1 MPPSAI
7 EPETPALLSVHE
19 LGASRGRT
27 PVLSGI
33 SLRFGPGLHG
43 LLGVNG
49 AGKTT
54 ALLTMAG
61 VLPPD
66 SGEVRVGG
74 HDPYARTS
82 RVAAL
87 QQIAL
92 IPQELEVP
100 RHLRLREYLSYVA
113 ALRSVPRAERAAAVT
128 RAAQAV
134 SLEERLDQKLSTL
147 SGGMIRRALI
157 AQALLADASVLLFD
171 ESTSGLDPTQRS
183 DVRRVIQ
190 RLAETRCCL
199 LASHIIEDIQYLAQ
213 RVVVLHCGQVVFDGT
228 PEELEAGAEDEPSG
242 RGSRME
248 RAFVG
253 LTSTADVP

>member
-1 MPPSAI
+1 
-7 EPETPALLSVHE
+7 
-19 LGASRGRT
+19 
-27 PVLSGI
+27 
-33 SLRFGPGLHG
+33 
-43 LLGVNG
+43 
-49 AGKTT
+49 
-54 ALLTMAG
+54 MAG